1 MKNYDFSIFF
11 TDYFSDFSIKIYTKI
26 SDFSNNF
33 ARNFDLEDSRKRADE
48 RTGVS
53 AEGFIIDF
61 PLGFKHVHKHSGDG
75 FGEKITHEV
84 TESVVN
90 VNFVLFF
97 AVHDDAAH
105 DESEI
110 LIEKVLQIVTADA
123 VISAV

>member
-1 MKNYDFSIFF
+1 MKNYDFSIYFI
-11 TDYFSDFSIKIYTKI
+11 DYF

-33 ARNFDLEDSRKRADE
+33 ARNSDLENSRKRADE
-48 RTGVS
+48 RTGVL

-97 AVHDDAAH
+97 AVHDNAAH
-105 DESEI
+105 DGSEI
-110 LIEKVLQIVTADA
+110 LIEKALQLVTADA